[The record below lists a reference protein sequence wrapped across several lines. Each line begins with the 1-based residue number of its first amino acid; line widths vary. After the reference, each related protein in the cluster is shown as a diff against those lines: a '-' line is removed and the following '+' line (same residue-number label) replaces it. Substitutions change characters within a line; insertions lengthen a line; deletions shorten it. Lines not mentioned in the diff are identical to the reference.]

1 MRLLRQCTLG
11 VSEVH
16 LLRKCTGC
24 GPGRERVL
32 AVSVKAHAPLSAME
46 VIMPKVQPEPVR
58 DPQGD
63 HLLTPQ
69 NSAIVFIDFQP
80 GQ

>member
-1 MRLLRQCTLG
+1 MK
-11 VSEVH
+11 V
-16 LLRKCTGC
+16 
-24 GPGRERVL
+24 
-32 AVSVKAHAPLSAME
+32 HAPLSAME